1 MKVTHKEANNDEISP
16 IYTSLK
22 ILWYVVPCNIMLKLI
37 TKMLT
42 IWKFGTLV
50 QTVMNGNEIVSV
62 FQKYLSHFLQNI
74 RFKWKGFG
82 TSVVAAVLF
91 LVLNCFSFSFVL

>member
-1 MKVTHKEANNDEISP
+1 MQYNVEADYKNANDLEIWD
-16 IYTSLK
+16 T
-22 ILWYVVPCNIMLKLI
+22 CA
-37 TKMLT
+37 
-42 IWKFGTLV
+42 
-50 QTVMNGNEIVSV
+50 VMNGNEIVSV
-62 FQKYLSHFLQNI
+62 FQKYLSHFLQNV